1 MAMHNVKTKC
11 LSQLLGNL
19 ITAGRKHFGSDTN
32 KLTEKTMSLFT
43 ETDSQVMCAT

>member
-32 KLTEKTMSLFT
+32 KLTEKKQCHFLLKLILK
-43 ETDSQVMCAT
+43 